1 MHMQQRFIDQ
11 SSDAKRETETRSAT
25 ERGEDKDSRLSV
37 VLLGVFP
44 PTSLNALIRVSP
56 PKTFGGRQKNLEK
69 QEHPG
74 SGV

>member
-44 PTSLNALIRVSP
+44 PTSLNALI
-56 PKTFGGRQKNLEK
+56 
-69 QEHPG
+69 
-74 SGV
+74 